1 MVYFNVNTVTGR
13 NLRKM
18 YLETNVDPLAS
29 EKAWQCLTYHP
40 LHESERYK
48 IDMIHELTDAK
59 FGVTEVALS
68 SQEIGVILRTICCD

>member
-1 MVYFNVNTVTGR
+1 MLKLIRSLAVTVGNVS
-13 NLRKM
+13 RKQCGSF
-18 YLETNVDPLAS
+18 AS
-29 EKAWQCLTYHP
+29 EKAWQCATYQP
-40 LHESERYK
+40 LHESEMYN

>member
-18 YLETNVDPLAS
+18 YLETNLDPLAS
-29 EKAWQCLTYHP
+29 ERAWQCVTHHP
-40 LHESERYK
+40 LHESERYT
-48 IDMIHELTDAK
+48 IYLIHVLTDAK

-68 SQEIGVILRTICCD
+68 SQEIGEIKINML